1 MSKNSSAKYYQ
12 GNKKQLQKRVGEK
25 YQGLSKEE
33 KKKSS
38 IQSWKVH
45 KSTRDEK
52 QKPTEYRVN
61 IIKLESI
68 RNFFW

>member
-33 KKKSS
+33 KKK
-38 IQSWKVH
+38 I
-45 KSTRDEK
+45 
-52 QKPTEYRVN
+52 VN
-61 IIKLESI
+61 TVVKGTQIYQ
-68 RNFFW
+68 R

>member
-33 KKKSS
+33 KNKSS
-38 IQSWKVH
+38 IQS
-45 KSTRDEK
+45 
-52 QKPTEYRVN
+52 
-61 IIKLESI
+61 
-68 RNFFW
+68 

>member
-33 KKKSS
+33 KKNRQYSRERYTNLPEMKNKSRLS
-38 IQSWKVH
+38 I
-45 KSTRDEK
+45 E
-52 QKPTEYRVN
+52 
-61 IIKLESI
+61 IIL
-68 RNFFW
+68 